1 MQAVADNKLIFRP
14 DLHVAAWLKLTIAYV
29 IFFHPRE
36 GDVGIGFAV
45 AVPVSEASENL
56 RESLAGPHT
65 FANTEADPCVQRG
78 PLSSV
83 VCPWAGIAVSLPTDE
98 QRPPAFRWSTRTTH
112 RFRRGLVPL
121 VYVLRSSLTYFSW
134 ARN

>member
-29 IFFHPRE
+29 IFFHPHE

-56 RESLAGPHT
+56 LLGLIFLQTQKQIFAYNADRFLQWFVLGPGLQFRFQLMNSDLQLFAGP
-65 FANTEADPCVQRG
+65 RG
-78 PLSSV
+78 RLTDFGEVLSHS
-83 VCPWAGIAVSLPTDE
+83 
-98 QRPPAFRWSTRTTH
+98 FM
-112 RFRRGLVPL
+112 FFVP
-121 VYVLRSSLTYFSW
+121 V
-134 ARN
+134 